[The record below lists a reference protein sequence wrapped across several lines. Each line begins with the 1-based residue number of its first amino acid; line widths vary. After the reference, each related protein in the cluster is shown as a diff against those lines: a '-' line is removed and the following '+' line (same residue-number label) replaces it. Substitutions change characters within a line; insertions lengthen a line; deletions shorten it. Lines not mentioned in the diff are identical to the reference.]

1 MMFRPL
7 MIALATLAVVGVPLS
22 AAEAN
27 VLISVDESAQRMT
40 VTVDGERRWTWPVS
54 TGRAGFATP
63 TGSFTTFRMEEDHYS
78 KEWHEAPMPHSIFFT
93 KQGHAI
99 HGTLDRRRLGSAAS
113 HGCVRLSTS
122 NAAMLYALVRKKGLA
137 NTQVVVT
144 AGHPAYS
151 PSVARRNTRPTPEQT
166 EPKMGPP
173 PLQATFEQNN
183 TVPWFTRP
191 ESPEFLRGGPSIWNR

>member
-1 MMFRPL
+1 MMFRSL
-7 MIALATLAVVGVPLS
+7 MIALATLAFAVPLS
-22 AAEAN
+22 AAKAN

-54 TGRAGFATP
+54 TGRSGFATP

-78 KEWHEAPMPHSIFFT
+78 KEWDEAPMPHSIFFT
-93 KQGHAI
+93 KLGHAI
-99 HGTLDRRRLGSAAS
+99 HGTMDRRRLGSAAS

-122 NAAMLYALVRKKGLA
+122 NAATLYALVKQKGLA

-144 AGHPAYS
+144 ARRPANAL
-151 PSVARRNTRPTPEQT
+151 VARRTLRPVPEQP
-166 EPKMGPP
+166 ESKMGPT

-183 TVPWFTRP
+183 TVFGFTQP
-191 ESPEFLRGGPSIWNR
+191 ERSD